1 MRIVDVCA
9 FYSPRGGGVRTYV
22 EQKLSLGPRLGQD
35 VTIIAPGARDE
46 VVEHGPH
53 ARIEFIASPRFPLD
67 RRYGYFADEPALHR
81 ALDRAAPDL
90 VEVSSPWR
98 SPLMV
103 ARWPTAVPRTLIMHA
118 DPLSAYAYRWLQPL
132 FTRPT
137 IDRRMERYWA
147 HLRRLG
153 REFDRVICAG
163 EDLSS
168 RLVAGGVANVATNA
182 MGVEPGV
189 FSPSLR
195 NPALRANLLRE
206 CALPADG
213 DLLIAVGRLAP
224 EKRWPMIIDA
234 VTRAGRA
241 RPIGM
246 IMLGEG
252 RESRIVSS
260 AIGGNPH
267 IRLFEPERHRQTFAS
282 ILASAD
288 ALIHGCEAE
297 TFCMAAAEA
306 RASGL
311 PVIVP
316 DRGGA
321 ADHAAAGGGR
331 TYRAGDSRSAS
342 AAILATLAQPLSQR
356 PPAVRTIEDH
366 FTELF
371 ADYAALS
378 LGRRRAA

>member
-22 EQKLSLGPRLGQD
+22 EQKLVIGPRLGHD
-35 VTIIAPGARDE
+35 ITIMAPGERNAT
-46 VVEHGPH
+46 VEHGPH

-81 ALDRAAPDL
+81 ALDRARPDL

-103 ARWPTAVPRTLIMHA
+103 VRWPASVPRTLVMHS

-132 FTRPT
+132 LKRPT
-137 IDRRMERYWA
+137 IDRQMERYWA

-153 REFDRVICAG
+153 REFDRVVCASG
-163 EDLSS
+163 DLGS
-168 RLVAGGVANVATNA
+168 RLTAGGVVNVVTNP
-182 MGVEPGV
+182 MGVEPDL
-189 FSPSLR
+189 FAPSLR
-195 NPALRANLLRE
+195 DMGLRTDLLRK
-206 CALPADG
+206 CDLRPDAH
-213 DLLIAVGRLAP
+213 LLIGVGRLAP
-224 EKRWPMIIDA
+224 EKRWPLVIEA
-234 VTRAGRA
+234 VTAAARV
-241 RPIGM
+241 RPIGLV
-246 IMLGEG
+246 MLGEG
-252 RESRIVSS
+252 REKRAVKS

-267 IRLFEPERHRQTFAS
+267 IRLFEPERNRRAFARL
-282 ILASAD
+282 LASAD

-306 RASGL
+306 RASGV

-321 ADHAAAGGGR
+321 ADHAANGGGSTFAAADR
-331 TYRAGDSRSAS
+331 RSACVAILETLSRPFGS
-342 AAILATLAQPLSQR
+342 AAGNC
-356 PPAVRTIEDH
+356 RTIEDH
-366 FTELF
+366 FADLF
-371 ADYAALS
+371 ADYSALRTGCREAA
-378 LGRRRAA
+378 